1 MRLPPT
7 KLEDLRERL
16 RKAGLYN
23 ERNEPLIKVAV
34 MQECLVEQ
42 ARAEFEH
49 QNINLTHKN
58 TAGFM
63 VPKRNPA
70 ADFYKEALNN
80 LARTLAYLGL
90 GNKTEMPSE
99 KENKKALALLDELMS

>member
-7 KLEDLRERL
+7 KLEALRETL

-23 ERNEPLIKVAV
+23 ERNEPLIRVAV
-34 MQECLVEQ
+34 MQECLVEK
-42 ARAEFEH
+42 ALAEYEH
-49 QNINLTHKN
+49 TTIILSHKN

-80 LARTLAYLGL
+80 HARTLAYLGL
-90 GNKTEMPSE
+90 GNKPVVPTED
-99 KENKKALALLDELMS
+99 KKALSLLDELMS